1 MRRCTIDHSCPGRIP
16 DFFSDTKL
24 PYCAEYLYEGA
35 STGYGC
41 ASFRGYTVDVL
52 LTSKSNLGV
61 LTTSTSQTPTSVTN
75 STVSTT
81 ETPSETGTTSTQQLG
96 TGAIIGISIGCAAAL
111 ALVALLILYL
121 RKKHKR
127 GKKTKNVAYS
137 NIPNS
142 SENPTLEA
150 MSYQGYAKES
160 PSTLN
165 TFPSPKSDTRGY
177 SWQGSTR
184 HDGSHFG
191 YDETSSSFPMGQLQP
206 VEMVSKLIAAEM
218 KLTNNHH

>member
-1 MRRCTIDHSCPGRIP
+1 M
-16 DFFSDTKL
+16 
-24 PYCAEYLYEGA
+24 
-35 STGYGC
+35 
-41 ASFRGYTVDVL
+41 DVL

-61 LTTSTSQTPTSVTN
+61 LTTSTSQTPTSTSITN

-81 ETPSETGTTSTQQLG
+81 KAPSETGTTSTQQLG
-96 TGAIIGISIGCAAAL
+96 TGSIVGIAIGGAAFL

-121 RKKHKR
+121 RKKHNR

-137 NIPNS
+137 NIANS

-150 MSYQGYAKES
+150 MSYQGYAKKS

-165 TFPSPKSDTRGY
+165 TFPSPNSDTRGY

-184 HDGSHFG
+184 YDGSHFG
-191 YDETSSSFPMGQLQP
+191 YDDTSSGFPMGQLQP
-206 VEMVSKLIAAEM
+206 VEMVSKLIDGEM
-218 KLTNNHH
+218 RLTNNYH